1 MNILDFYKVISD
13 DVKVEIYGRDEEIKY
28 FYGKISDVP
37 IKYLG
42 LVVRHIAALYIHDKD
57 DIEYIIYV

>member
-13 DVKVEIYGRDEEIKY
+13 DVKVEIVNREEDIRY
-28 FYGKISDVP
+28 YYGKISDVP

-42 LVVRHIAALYIHDKD
+42 LVISHIAALYIHSYDS
-57 DIEYIIYV
+57 IEYIIYV